1 MSDNVIK
8 RVFNAITN
16 KSHTFSLTDNLTTN
30 QHFGI
35 LSGVWGYL
43 TGKKNFDEYTKA
55 YGENPLVY
63 MVVKKIAYSSASI
76 KRIAVDEKDEPIQNS
91 KVLDLLDKPNDDQGM
106 IDFYE
111 EIGEYLETTGNCFI
125 RYVKGIGAGEELI
138 ILPTNKVEIK
148 CDTTGSVT
156 SYVYTNHRGT
166 QVPID
171 KEDILHLRSSNI
183 VNPTTHYGLSPLQ
196 AGWIVVKSSNEKLN
210 ADASIFK
217 NRGIIG
223 ILTNETDVPMH
234 KKERERLQSE
244 LDSEV
249 GGSDR
254 YNKVKISNNKLRYI
268 QTGMSPTDLKL
279 LEGILSSLRLIC
291 GLYGIPSVLF
301 NDNDNSTFNNVSE
314 AKKTAYTDVYIPLA
328 NRIDKALSMFL
339 SEKLGVNETIVADLT
354 SIEVLMATTNE
365 LAQKLN
371 SLNPLLVNAVMSELS
386 HEEVRS
392 IVDLIGT
399 IPGDERSGAQPTV
412 NIQA

>member
-1 MSDNVIK
+1 M
-8 RVFNAITN
+8 
-16 KSHTFSLTDNLTTN
+16 
-30 QHFGI
+30 
-35 LSGVWGYL
+35 
-43 TGKKNFDEYTKA
+43 
-55 YGENPLVY
+55 
-63 MVVKKIAYSSASI
+63 
-76 KRIAVDEKDEPIQNS
+76 
-91 KVLDLLDKPNDDQGM
+91 
-106 IDFYE
+106 
-111 EIGEYLETTGNCFI
+111 
-125 RYVKGIGAGEELI
+125 
-138 ILPTNKVEIK
+138 
-148 CDTTGSVT
+148 
-156 SYVYTNHRGT
+156 
-166 QVPID
+166 
-171 KEDILHLRSSNI
+171 
-183 VNPTTHYGLSPLQ
+183 
-196 AGWIVVKSSNEKLN
+196 
-210 ADASIFK
+210 
-217 NRGIIG
+217 
-223 ILTNETDVPMH
+223 
-234 KKERERLQSE
+234 
-244 LDSEV
+244 
-249 GGSDR
+249 
-254 YNKVKISNNKLRYI
+254 
-268 QTGMSPTDLKL
+268 